1 MILVPR
7 RRARTRGVVAPLV
20 ALAAAVAL
28 AAGCGVGGPGFHRPS
43 VPFVATPEDVGVEM
57 LKLAGVTARD
67 TVYDLGSGDGRVV
80 LAAALEFGARGVGV
94 EIDPV
99 LVQQSRERAAVAG
112 VADRVTFRWQDLF
125 EADIRDATAVMIYL
139 LPEVNLKLRPKLLAD
154 LRPGTPIVSHDFAM
168 AEWRPDRT
176 VQVRAPNRVHT
187 LHLWLVPAR
196 VEGTWS
202 IEIAGP
208 GGPSRA
214 TAIFAQ
220 RFQELAGALG
230 GETGEPLVL
239 RGELRGDA
247 ITFTATDVTGETR
260 RFTGRAESNGTG
272 PAQSAAGTVE
282 IRYGP
287 SPGDYAWTARRA
299 R

>member
-1 MILVPR
+1 MIPVPR
-7 RRARTRGVVAPLV
+7 RPARPRGVVAPLV
-20 ALAAAVAL
+20 ALVAAVAL
-28 AAGCGVGGPGFHRPS
+28 AGCGLAGPGFHRPS
-43 VPFVATPEDVGVEM
+43 VPFVATPEDVGMEM

-67 TVYDLGSGDGRVV
+67 TVYDLGSGDGRLV
-80 LAAALEFGARGVGV
+80 LNAALAFGARGVGV
-94 EIDPV
+94 ELDPA
-99 LVQQSRERAAVAG
+99 LVQESRERAVVAG
-112 VADRVTFRWQDLF
+112 VADRVTFRWQDIF

-176 VQVRAPNRVHT
+176 VQVRAPDRVHT

-202 IEIAGP
+202 LEIAGP
-208 GGPSRA
+208 EGPSRA

-220 RFQELAGALG
+220 RFQELTGALG

-239 RGELRGDA
+239 RGDLRGDA
-247 ITFTATDVTGETR
+247 ITFTATDATGVTR
-260 RFTGRAESNGTG
+260 RFSGRAEAGSPG
-272 PAQSAAGTVE
+272 PAQSAAGIVE
-282 IRYGP
+282 ISGGP
-287 SPGDYAWTARRA
+287 SPGEYRWTARRA
-299 R
+299 G